1 MKSNKKNYCP
11 AISSFEEF
19 RFESDRLQLKSKL
32 LEAKIRMNI
41 FQIKEELS
49 VSGLGASLI
58 RDLGLTQVSEFITE
72 VINRRGQ

>member
-1 MKSNKKNYCP
+1 MKSNRKNYYP

-19 RFESDRLQLKSKL
+19 RFEDDRLNLKSKL

-41 FQIKEELS
+41 IQIKQELS

-58 RDLGLTQVSEFITE
+58 KDLGLTQVSEFITE
-72 VINRRGQ
+72 VLNRRGQ